1 MKYLLLIAVFITE
14 AATELIVK
22 EEPVAIKKQI
32 TSENKTEPYQVEF
45 LVSEV

>member
-14 AATELIVK
+14 AATDLLVK
-22 EEPVAIKKQI
+22 EEPVEIKNQI
-32 TSENKTEPYQVEF
+32 TSENRTEPYQFEF